1 MQQDFYNE
9 ISNRYSEYVEYL
21 KQIGEYDLEVE
32 AMDLQTETQSS
43 RAVIVGKGG
52 TSEFGDDSILETVM
66 ANVFK
71 KPFSRQELNN
81 LLVESLPGKDGMEL
95 QKEVKLEYEGY
106 MENSLIVKSLR
117 MWPTMKT

>member
-1 MQQDFYNE
+1 MKYA
-9 ISNRYSEYVEYL
+9 NRYNEYVEYL

-66 ANVFK
+66 ANVLK
-71 KPFSRQELNN
+71 KPFST
-81 LLVESLPGKDGMEL
+81 PG
-95 QKEVKLEYEGY
+95 VKQSPCRITPRKRWKRIAKGSEAG
-106 MENSLIVKSLR
+106 V
-117 MWPTMKT
+117 

>member
-9 ISNRYSEYVEYL
+9 ISNRYNEYVEYL

-66 ANVFK
+66 ANVLK
-71 KPFSRQELNN
+71 KPFSCR
-81 LLVESLPGKDGMEL
+81 S
-95 QKEVKLEYEGY
+95 
-106 MENSLIVKSLR
+106 
-117 MWPTMKT
+117 